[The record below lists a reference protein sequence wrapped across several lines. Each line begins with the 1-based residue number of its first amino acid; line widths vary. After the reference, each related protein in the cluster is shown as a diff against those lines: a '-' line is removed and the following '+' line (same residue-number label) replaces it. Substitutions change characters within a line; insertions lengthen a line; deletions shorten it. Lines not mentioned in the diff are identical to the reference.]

1 MEAQFG
7 DWLKKK
13 YGSLDQALAAWK
25 GQKEV
30 RDNPAEGRI
39 GFRPLWNMF
48 NDKTARDRDTARF
61 LLESQ
66 RGFYEETYKFLR
78 GLGFKGVITASNWAT
93 ASPQIFGPLEKY
105 SYTATD
111 FIDRHGYF
119 DCNHKGEAAE
129 WSLREGHTYSDR
141 SALRFDAEQPGK
153 PKLFVHAVMDPH
165 YDNKPSM
172 CSETTF
178 CRPNRYRSE
187 APLFYA
193 AYGRLQGSDCIVHF
207 ALDGANWG
215 VKPGFFMQP
224 WTVMTPA
231 MMGQFPAA
239 AMIYRKGLVSEGKL
253 LVELNLKLDDLL
265 DLRGTP
271 LPQDAEFDELR
282 LKDVPGGKAVGPDSV
297 IDPLVHFAGRA
308 NVNFTP
314 QGGPHRLDD
323 LSPYIDR
330 RAKRVASST
339 GQLKLDYGRGV
350 LVIDAPA
357 AQGISGALREAGE
370 TRLGDLT
377 ISSDL
382 PLGHIVAVSLDGRAL
397 ATSRRI
403 LLQAMSEE
411 KATNFQTEPAGE
423 GVKRIIS
430 IGQDPWLVK
439 ELSGTVKFRRRD
451 AGELNVYPLDHSGYR
466 GKASGHADA
475 IALGPT
481 TLYYLIQP

>member
-1 MEAQFG
+1 
-7 DWLKKK
+7 
-13 YGSLDQALAAWK
+13 
-25 GQKEV
+25 
-30 RDNPAEGRI
+30 
-39 GFRPLWNMF
+39 MF

-193 AYGRLQGSDCIVHF
+193 AYGALQGSDCIVHF

-357 AQGISGALREAGE
+357 AQGISGAPRGGRNPIGRSDDLVRSAVGTHRGRQSRRPGVGNFPPHPAPGHVGGKGHELPNRAGRRRRQTDHQHRPGPLAGQGTVGHGE
-370 TRLGDLT
+370 VPPTRCGRVERVSVGPQRLPRQSVRTCRRDRAG
-377 ISSDL
+377 SDNAL
-382 PLGHIVAVSLDGRAL
+382 LSHSAVSIRSLSPL
-397 ATSRRI
+397 
-403 LLQAMSEE
+403 
-411 KATNFQTEPAGE
+411 PPGE
-423 GVKRIIS
+423 GEGRI
-430 IGQDPWLVK
+430 G
-439 ELSGTVKFRRRD
+439 G
-451 AGELNVYPLDHSGYR
+451 
-466 GKASGHADA
+466 
-475 IALGPT
+475 
-481 TLYYLIQP
+481 